1 MTTLLQD
8 LRYGIRMLLKTPV
21 VSGVAM
27 LSLALGI
34 AATASIFAVLD
45 GFLLEPLPFGEPDE
59 LVLFREGP
67 VGASVEMLGG
77 ASMGSFRD
85 YEASARTLSEAMAYT
100 LEAANLTG
108 LEIPEQL
115 SVVVGTPN
123 LFDVLQI
130 QPALGRGFRAEEGV
144 EGQGQVLVLEHGFW
158 ERRFQGDPSIL
169 GRTLTLDGTTYT
181 VVGVTPESFDMI
193 PANVDAFRPTDFA
206 AARDDYESRGWI
218 SFGRLA
224 PGATL
229 EQLEAEVGATWT
241 RIQELHPDATR
252 GIAPRVIAGREFFPG
267 PTDTMLVMILTVV
280 TLAGLLIACVNVANL
295 LLSRA
300 EERQKEVA
308 VRTALGAGRGR
319 ILRQLLTESV
329 TLGTLAGVLGVGLA
343 VFVVRWL
350 QTAMPVQMP
359 RALWPELDP
368 GVVAATVA
376 ISMVAGIAF
385 GLMPALHAARGELRE
400 ALGEGSRGGTASR
413 ARKRLRNV
421 FVISECAVAL
431 GLLTGAGFLTEAFNS
446 LLAQDPGYR
455 QEGLL
460 TFNMVAPEDR
470 YPTPETLRSYQEEL
484 QVALGA
490 VPGVEEVGLM
500 SALPRGNTGTPSRS
514 YAVEGYTLPED
525 ADPPRAVYQAVNPG
539 YFPAMEIEL
548 LEGRLFQE
556 VDREDGPP
564 VVVVSQAFVVREFP
578 DGEALG
584 ERIRVGD
591 EEEYRSIV
599 GVVENTAQQRIA
611 LAGQS
616 GQAFFVPAAQAPSR
630 SMSFALRVPGEP
642 TDAIA
647 DVRAAV
653 WSVNPDQPLARIQ
666 TLDAFVAESLAGPR
680 TISLFLMVMGG
691 IALLLA
697 AMGIYGV
704 MAHAVA
710 QQQRE
715 IGIRMALGAD
725 RGAVVG
731 MVARSG
737 FALVGT
743 GLLLGIPLSFVMY
756 RLVSRALGLFE
767 GGLGLTY
774 AGAVTAALLLV
785 AAVSTLLPARRASG
799 VQPVA
804 ALKDG

>member
-8 LRYGIRMLLKTPV
+8 LRYGVRMLLKTPV

-34 AATASIFAVLD
+34 AATASIFAILD
-45 GFLLEPLPFGEPDE
+45 GFLLEPLPFGEPEE

-85 YEASARTLSEAMAYT
+85 YEASSSALAEAMSYT

-108 LEIPEQL
+108 MDVPEQL

-123 LFDVLQI
+123 LFDVLQV
-130 QPALGRGFRAEEGV
+130 QPTLGRAFRAEEGV
-144 EGQGQVLVLEHGFW
+144 AGQGQVLVLEHGFW
-158 ERRFQGDPSIL
+158 ERRFQGDPAVL
-169 GRTLTLDGTTYT
+169 GRTLTLDGTPYT

-193 PANVDAFRPTDFA
+193 PANVEAFRPTDFA
-206 AARDDYESRGWI
+206 DARDDYDNRSFI

-229 EQLEAEVGATWT
+229 EQVEAEVEATWT
-241 RIQELHPDATR
+241 RIRELHPEATR
-252 GIAPRVIAGREFFPG
+252 GMAPRVIAGRDFFPG
-267 PTDTMLVMILTVV
+267 PTDTMLVLILAVV

-308 VRTALGAGRGR
+308 VRTALGAGRAR

-329 TLGTLAGVLGVGLA
+329 TLGTLAGVVGIGLS
-343 VFVVRWL
+343 VFVVRWIR
-350 QTAMPVQMP
+350 TAMPVQMP

-376 ISMVAGIAF
+376 ISMLAGIAF

-413 ARKRLRNV
+413 SRKRLRNV
-421 FVISECAVAL
+421 FVIGEFAVAL

-446 LLAQDPGYR
+446 VLSQDPGFR

-460 TFNMVAPEDR
+460 TFDMVAPEDR
-470 YPTPETLRSYQEEL
+470 YPTPEALRTYHEEL
-484 QVALGA
+484 QLALGS
-490 VPGVEEVGLM
+490 VPGVQEVAVM
-500 SALPRGNTGTPSRS
+500 SALPRSNTGTPSRA

-525 ADPPRAVYQAVNPG
+525 ADPPRAIYQAVNPG
-539 YFPAMEIEL
+539 YFSTMEIGV
-548 LEGRLFQE
+548 LEGRGFQE
-556 VDREDGPP
+556 VDREDGEP
-564 VVVVSQAFVVREFP
+564 VVVVSQAFVTREFP

-584 ERIRVGD
+584 KRIRVGD
-591 EEEYRSIV
+591 EEEFRSIV
-599 GVVENTAQQRIA
+599 GVVENTVQQRIQ
-611 LAGQS
+611 LAGED
-616 GQAFFVPAAQAPSR
+616 GQALFVPVAQAPAR
-630 SMSFALRVPGEP
+630 SLSFALRVPGEP
-642 TDAIA
+642 TDVIA
-647 DVRAAV
+647 DVRDAV

-666 TLDAFVAESLAGPR
+666 TLDDFVAESLAGPR
-680 TISLFLMVMGG
+680 TISLFLMAMGG
-691 IALLLA
+691 VALALA

-715 IGIRMALGAD
+715 IGIRMALGAE
-725 RGAVVG
+725 RRTVVG

-737 FALVGT
+737 LTLVGI
-743 GLLLGIPLSFVMY
+743 GLLLGLPLSFVMY
-756 RLVSRALGLFE
+756 RLVTRALGLFE
-767 GGLGLTY
+767 GGVGLTW
-774 AGAVTAALLLV
+774 AGAVAGALLLV
-785 AAVSTLLPARRASG
+785 ATVATLLPAGRASG
-799 VQPVA
+799 VRPVA
-804 ALKDG
+804 ALKQG